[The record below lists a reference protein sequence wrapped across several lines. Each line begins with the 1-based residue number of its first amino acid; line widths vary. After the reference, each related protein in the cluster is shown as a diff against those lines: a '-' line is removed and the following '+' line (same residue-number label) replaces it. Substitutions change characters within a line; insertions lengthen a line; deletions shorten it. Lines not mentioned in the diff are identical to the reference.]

1 MSIRIDASS
10 FVHASQVLKDFDPEL
25 RKEMMKGIS
34 VAARYLHRELRSSVQ
49 GLSSKGSFSSGH
61 ARRAAHTLRNRKE
74 SISILQASGAVG
86 KAAGRAGLR
95 DTIARNTRIVKKDS
109 GLAGQVGVR
118 IAVQGMPADQRKLP
132 RHMDKGAWR
141 HPVYGNRNAWVTQTV
156 SPSGWWSNP
165 VKKSGPATRV
175 AVEKAINDAM
185 RKLAA
190 SITTAA

>member
-1 MSIRIDASS
+1 M
-10 FVHASQVLKDFDPEL
+10 KDFDPEL
-25 RKEMMKGIS
+25 RKEMLKGINL
-34 VAARYLHRELRSSVQ
+34 AARYLHRELRSSVQ

-109 GLAGQVGVR
+109 GLPGQVGVR
-118 IAVQGMPADQRKLP
+118 IAVQGMPPDQRKLP

-141 HPVYGNRNAWVTQTV
+141 HPVMGDPDIAWVTQAV

-165 VKKSGPATRV
+165 VQKSGPATRV
-175 AVEKAINDAM
+175 AVEHAINDAM